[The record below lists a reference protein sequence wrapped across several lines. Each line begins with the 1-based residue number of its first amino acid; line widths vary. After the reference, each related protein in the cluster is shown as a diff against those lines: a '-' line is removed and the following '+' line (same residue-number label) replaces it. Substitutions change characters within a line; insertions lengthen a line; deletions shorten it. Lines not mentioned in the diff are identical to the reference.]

1 MRTFD
6 ITEKLNI
13 KPVNLRHACIGLP
26 TTIDMFETEDLGWP
40 DKGKLTDGVFTIDR
54 QKQVWMYVPEDKI
67 IKLLGDWGREL
78 FDFRGD
84 ELADGIFIYI
94 SITSTIEYMIVRGY
108 TENLDKPYVSEYA
121 VTRMM
126 MTNVRANMFKSV
138 GELKEFWK
146 NMKYFEFL
154 TNRLIS
160 RPVK

>member
-1 MRTFD
+1 MKTFD

-26 TTIDMFETEDLGWP
+26 TTIDMFEAEDLGLP

-108 TENLDKPYVSEYA
+108 TENLGKPYVSEYA

-138 GELKEFWK
+138 SELKEFWK

-154 TNRLIS
+154 TNRL
-160 RPVK
+160 VK